1 MKIKLEL
8 DINSCL
14 ECPFFSS
21 DWINGGKC
29 RWDDTPTSTETVP
42 SDCSLLVKEE
52 KQKTWGDIYKE
63 FCDSHKEFAKGIHD
77 TRPVAVGDKMAL
89 QFWMYDGT
97 IYHYIIDK
105 DELVV
110 GEDLYLK

>member
-8 DINSCL
+8 DIISCL
-14 ECPFFSS
+14 ECPFFAT
-21 DWINGGKC
+21 DWVNGDKC
-29 RWDDTPTSTETVP
+29 RWDDTTTSVTTVP
-42 SDCSLLVKEE
+42 SDCALLIKEE
-52 KQKTWGDIYKE
+52 KTWGDIYRE

-77 TRPVAVGDKMAL
+77 TRPVAVGDKSAL

-97 IYHYIIDK
+97 IYHYIVETG
-105 DELVV
+105 ELVV

>member
-14 ECPFFSS
+14 ECPFFAS

-29 RWDDTPTSTETVP
+29 RWDDTTTSTETVP
-42 SDCSLLVKEE
+42 SDC
-52 KQKTWGDIYKE
+52 
-63 FCDSHKEFAKGIHD
+63 
-77 TRPVAVGDKMAL
+77 AL
-89 QFWMYDGT
+89 
-97 IYHYIIDK
+97 IDK